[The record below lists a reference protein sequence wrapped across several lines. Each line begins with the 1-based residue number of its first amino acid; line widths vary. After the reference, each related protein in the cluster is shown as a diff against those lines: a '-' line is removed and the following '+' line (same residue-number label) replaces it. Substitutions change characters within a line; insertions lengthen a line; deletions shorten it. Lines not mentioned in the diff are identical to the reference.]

1 VLFAE
6 IVFPG
11 WNPVALHLGPL
22 AIRWYGLGYL
32 AGFVIASLLL
42 DRMVKDGFLPLTK
55 AAVSDLIGWLVA
67 GVLVGG
73 RLGYALFYDP
83 RMLTHPVE
91 LVKLWEGGLSFH
103 GGLAGVL
110 VASVWFARRRRVALG
125 EGHDRAGGAK
135 TAPVIGRSASGAVSW
150 GRLADGLALAAPPG
164 IFLVRCANF
173 VNGELFG
180 RVAPAWLPWG
190 MRFPTDPAAQALSPE
205 LARAGPLHWHDA
217 YAALRAGG
225 AWDAIARQVPLR
237 HPSQLY
243 EAALEGLLVFAV
255 LWWLYAR
262 ARTRLAPGKFAAAF
276 LLLYAVAR
284 FLIEFTRQPD
294 AQFVTPAHPL
304 GTVLGPL
311 SMGQLL
317 SLLLAAFGVVL
328 LLRRAPATPGPA
340 ERERPL

>member
-1 VLFAE
+1 MVFAE

-22 AIRWYGLGYL
+22 AIRWYGIGYL
-32 AGFVIASLLL
+32 LGFVVASLLL

-67 GVLVGG
+67 GVLLGG
-73 RLGYALFYDP
+73 RLGYAIFYDP

-103 GGLAGVL
+103 GGLAGVF
-110 VASVWFARRRRVALG
+110 VASVLFARRRTVPWR
-125 EGHDRAGGAK
+125 
-135 TAPVIGRSASGAVSW
+135 
-150 GRLADGLALAAPPG
+150 RLADALALAVPPG
-164 IFLVRCANF
+164 ILFVRIANF
-173 VNGELFG
+173 LNGELFG
-180 RVAPAWLPWG
+180 RVAPSWLPWA

-205 LARAGPLHWHDA
+205 LARAGPLNWHDA
-217 YAALRAGG
+217 YAQLRAGG
-225 AWDAIARQVPLR
+225 GWAAIAPQVPLR

-243 EAALEGLLVFAV
+243 EAALEGLVIGLV
-255 LWWLYAR
+255 LWWTYAR
-262 ARTRLAPGKFAAAF
+262 GRERLAPGRLAALF
-276 LLLYAVAR
+276 LLLYSLAR

-317 SLLLAAFGVVL
+317 SLLLAVCGVL
-328 LLRRAPATPGPA
+328 LFLW
-340 ERERPL
+340 RPRGGGVPSEPDVPL

>member
-1 VLFAE
+1 
-6 IVFPG
+6 
-11 WNPVALHLGPL
+11 
-22 AIRWYGLGYL
+22 
-32 AGFVIASLLL
+32 
-42 DRMVKDGFLPLTK
+42 

-67 GVLVGG
+67 GVLLGG

-110 VASVWFARRRRVALG
+110 IASLLFARRRR
-125 EGHDRAGGAK
+125 
-135 TAPVIGRSASGAVSW
+135 VSW

-164 IFLVRCANF
+164 IFFVRLANF
-173 VNGELFG
+173 LNGELFG
-180 RVAPAWLPWG
+180 RVAPSWLPWA

-205 LARAGPLHWHDA
+205 LARAGPLNWHDA
-217 YAALRAGG
+217 YAALRASG
-225 AWDAIARQVPLR
+225 AWAAIAPHVPLR

-243 EAALEGLLVFAV
+243 EATLEGLVIFVV
-255 LWWLYAR
+255 LWWMYAR
-262 ARTRLAPGKFAAAF
+262 SRDRIGAGKFAAAF
-276 LLLYAVAR
+276 LLLYSVAR

-311 SMGQLL
+311 SMGQIL
-317 SLLLAAFGVVL
+317 SLLLALGGVVL
-328 LLRRAPATPGPA
+328 LAWHPRRAGAPGAGDTP
-340 ERERPL
+340 L

>member
-1 VLFAE
+1 MLFAE

-11 WNPVALHLGPL
+11 WNPVAVRLGPL
-22 AIRWYGLGYL
+22 AIRWYGIGYL
-32 AGFVIASLLL
+32 VGFIVASLLL
-42 DRMVKDGFLPLTK
+42 DKMVKDGFLPLTK

-67 GVLVGG
+67 GVLLGG

-103 GGLAGVL
+103 GGLAGVF
-110 VASVWFARRRRVALG
+110 VASVLFARRRQ
-125 EGHDRAGGAK
+125 
-135 TAPVIGRSASGAVSW
+135 VSW

-164 IFLVRCANF
+164 IFVVRLANF
-173 VNGELFG
+173 INGELFG

-205 LARAGPLHWHDA
+205 LARAGPLNWHDA
-217 YAALRAGG
+217 YAALRASG
-225 AWDAIARQVPLR
+225 AWAALAPQVPLR

-243 EAALEGLLVFAV
+243 EAVLEGLVICVV
-255 LWWLYAR
+255 LWWIYLRRHAR
-262 ARTRLAPGKFAAAF
+262 LGPGKLGALF
-276 LLLYAVAR
+276 LLLYAAAR
-284 FLIEFTRQPD
+284 FLIEYTRQPD
-294 AQFVTPAHPL
+294 AQFVNPSHPL

-317 SLLLAAFGVVL
+317 SLMLVVFGVIL
-328 LLRRAPATPGPA
+328 LLRRAGASAGGETA
-340 ERERPL
+340 NRPL